1 MKKVFSIFAIALLL
15 VSCGPK
21 KKEVK
26 LIDAANFNT
35 QIDGKSVSLYTLH
48 NGFLTMQVTN
58 YGGRVV
64 ALWMPDR
71 RGSFEDIVL
80 GYDNI
85 NKYINNEGE
94 RYLGA
99 VVGRCANRISNA
111 TFTLND
117 VEYQLAKNDGENTLH
132 GGLVGADKMVW
143 DVVSANDSVIKMHAL
158 FADGLDGFPGNLDVT
173 MSYTLTHDNQ
183 FQIRYTATTDAP
195 TLCNFSHHSF
205 FNLKGEGN
213 GTILDHELQINARY
227 MTIVDE
233 HLIPTGK
240 FYGVKETPFDF
251 REKHTIGERIGAP
264 VDLSVQFLQEAVLP
278 VGCPDFPDI
287 LQRLLDAV
295 RHLHR
300 GLLVVFRLGFVHLPA
315 AEEQD
320 KGHRHAP
327 QAGQRQFPVVDQHAR
342 SDQRCG
348 NPGAV
353 KVAQAVGPYVLQPV
367 HVAHQGFRQVRQV
380 TLAEIAKRQ
389 PAQALRQ
396 AQPGV
401 FHLAVDQSVGCLV
414 LLQVRQVGNQ
424 EEYCRNAGKHQRVRQ
439 RGSLGQRIHQAG
451 HQRIEDAH
459 AGNHDQVHDHRPG
472 RSLFDIPDAVVRQ
485 RISPL
490 YILPEHIHFASPSVV
505 IRHAAAWL

>member
-1 MKKVFSIFAIALLL
+1 MKKVLSIFAIALLL
-15 VSCGPK
+15 VSCEPK

-85 NKYINNEGE
+85 NKYVNNEGE

-111 TFTLND
+111 SFTLND
-117 VEYQLAKNDGENTLH
+117 VEYQLSKNDGENTLH

-183 FQIRYTATTDAP
+183 FQIRYAATTDTT

-213 GTILDHELQINARY
+213 GTILDHELQINSRY
-227 MTIVDE
+227 MTTVNE

-240 FYGVKETPFDF
+240 FCGVKETPFDF
-251 REKHTIGERIGAP
+251 REKHTIGERIGADDEQLRNAKGYDHNWIIDKNDAKAYAWNATLTDPKSGREMQVWSDQVGMQFYSGNFFNGKCTGKCGKPLAYREGLALETQYFPDAINHPTLAP
-264 VDLSVQFLQEAVLP
+264 VPVLNPGEEYHQLCIYKFAVLP
-278 VGCPDFPDI
+278 K
-287 LQRLLDAV
+287 
-295 RHLHR
+295 
-300 GLLVVFRLGFVHLPA
+300 
-315 AEEQD
+315 E
-320 KGHRHAP
+320 
-327 QAGQRQFPVVDQHAR
+327 
-342 SDQRCG
+342 
-348 NPGAV
+348 
-353 KVAQAVGPYVLQPV
+353 
-367 HVAHQGFRQVRQV
+367 
-380 TLAEIAKRQ
+380 
-389 PAQALRQ
+389 
-396 AQPGV
+396 
-401 FHLAVDQSVGCLV
+401 
-414 LLQVRQVGNQ
+414 
-424 EEYCRNAGKHQRVRQ
+424 GKK
-439 RGSLGQRIHQAG
+439 
-451 HQRIEDAH
+451 
-459 AGNHDQVHDHRPG
+459 
-472 RSLFDIPDAVVRQ
+472 
-485 RISPL
+485 
-490 YILPEHIHFASPSVV
+490 
-505 IRHAAAWL
+505 